1 MLINLTLSVSLA
13 CSTLWNMRLCELIM
27 HIVDTCY
34 LQVSAESWSEQ
45 LPISIV
51 NVLNMSP
58 VFSLYTKGA
67 VGCGLTNW

>member
-1 MLINLTLSVSLA
+1 MYLRWYCQPLPYTISFRLRQGMLVLQS
-13 CSTLWNMRLCELIM
+13 
-27 HIVDTCY
+27 VDT
-34 LQVSAESWSEQ
+34 LSAESWSEQ

-67 VGCGLTNW
+67 VGCWLTNL